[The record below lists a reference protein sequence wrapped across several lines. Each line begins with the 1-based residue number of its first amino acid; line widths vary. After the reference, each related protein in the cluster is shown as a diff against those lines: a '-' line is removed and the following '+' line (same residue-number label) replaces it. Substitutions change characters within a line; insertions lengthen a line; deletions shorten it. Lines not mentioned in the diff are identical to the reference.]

1 MPTSVTSIAI
11 GTAIFLV
18 VAAVFFFP
26 FGQFLK
32 EKPDSMIDTVMISD
46 DTEVP
51 SEEIVSEGK
60 NDVSDIG
67 TKAEKKAEPKK
78 NEIPAESNPPK
89 ISSPSPMVVVIPQ
102 IPVLLP
108 ATTTEKAIPPA
119 YQQEKPRIP
128 EIDENAI
135 FRAVVKIQ
143 CPAADGIGKS
153 IGSGFVLKDGLV
165 VTVAHLLMDSG
176 AKTCDVIFP
185 KDRFPIYYL
194 KGEITED
201 FSIIRKRFEEDGIDI
216 GFLRIPP
223 LAEYD
228 DARTIFGNF
237 YPALP
242 YPVCDNPSI
251 IGDTVYHYGYPSNF
265 KGLNYLSRM
274 DGVIVSNA
282 DIRGTSTQVSADGGA
297 SYRAPDF
304 SFTGDESEFHPYAVS
319 QVGIFYG
326 DSGGLAFDASRACIL
341 GVNHGF
347 GKGTDATFSIFLN
360 LGWKAAG
367 ILIP

>member
-1 MPTSVTSIAI
+1 MSPNVTSIAI
-11 GTAIFLV
+11 GTAIFLF

-26 FGQFLK
+26 FGQFLNH
-32 EKPDSMIDTVMISD
+32 ETDIIDRPMISD

-51 SEEIVSEGK
+51 SEEIVSEEK
-60 NDVSDIG
+60 PDVSDTGI
-67 TKAEKKAEPKK
+67 KEEKKVEPAKD
-78 NEIPAESNPPK
+78 EIPVKQNPPK
-89 ISSPSPMVVVIPQ
+89 ISSPSPMVVVIPP
-102 IPVLLP
+102 IPVFLP
-108 ATTTEKAIPPA
+108 ATTTEKAAPPA
-119 YQQEKPRIP
+119 ATQEKPRTP

-135 FRAVVKIQ
+135 LRAVVKIQ
-143 CPAADGIGKS
+143 CPATDGIGKS

-176 AKTCDVIFP
+176 SKTCDVIFP
-185 KDRFPIYYL
+185 KDRFPIHYL

-201 FSIIRKRFEEDGIDI
+201 FSVIRKRFEDDGIDL
-216 GFLRIPP
+216 GFLRLPVI
-223 LAEYD
+223 AEYD

-242 YPVCDNPSI
+242 YPVCDNPSV
-251 IGDTVYHYGYPSNF
+251 IGDVVYHYGYPSNF
-265 KGLNYLSRM
+265 QGLNYLSRM
-274 DGVIVSNA
+274 DGIIVSYA

-297 SYRAPDF
+297 TYRAPDF
-304 SFTGDESEFHPYAVS
+304 SFTDDEKEFHPYAVS

-326 DSGGLAFDASRACIL
+326 SSGGLAFDASKACIL

-347 GKGTDATFSIFLN
+347 GKGSTLTYSIFLN

-367 ILIP
+367 ALIP